1 MADPLKTLIIL
12 NPTAGKGSAGKK
24 KAEILAYL
32 TSLGL
37 EFDLVETERPG
48 HGIELTG
55 RAVADGY
62 QVIVAAG
69 GDGTSNE
76 VINGLMLAKRAGVG
90 SAVMG
95 VLPIG
100 RGNDFAYSMY
110 IPADWKN
117 AADLLVS
124 APRRPLDV
132 GFVISEFFPEGRYFG
147 NGVGIGFDAVVGFV
161 AARSSLSGI
170 MSYLVA
176 AIKTIYIFY
185 TAPKVR
191 LELDDRELTLNTL
204 MVSIMNG
211 RRMGG
216 SFQMAPESKSD
227 DGVFDLCIAGEVSR
241 GKIFA
246 MIPKFMKGTQSA
258 DPAVQFFH
266 SRNVTATAVEGS
278 LPAHADGETLCVEG
292 QRLVV
297 ELLPGQF
304 DLITPSA

>member
-1 MADPLKTLIIL
+1 MSLKTLIIL
-12 NPTAGKGSAGKK
+12 NPVAGKGSAGRKK
-24 KAEILAYL
+24 HEITEYL
-32 TSLGL
+32 ITIGVDF
-37 EFDLVETERPG
+37 EMVETERPG
-48 HGIELTG
+48 HAIELAG
-55 RAVADGY
+55 RAVADGFGT
-62 QVIVAAG
+62 IVAAG

-100 RGNDFAYSMY
+100 RGNDFAYSMN
-110 IPADWKN
+110 IPMEWKK
-117 AADLLVS
+117 AADLFVNPS
-124 APRRPLDV
+124 RKPLDI
-132 GFVISEFFPEGRYFG
+132 GFVISDFFPEGRYFG

-161 AARSSLSGI
+161 AARSKLSGI

-176 AIKTIYIFY
+176 AIKTIYIY
-185 TAPKVR
+185 YKAPKVR
-191 LELDDRELTLNTL
+191 VEMDDQILTLNTL
-204 MVSIMNG
+204 MISIMNG

-216 SFQMAPESKSD
+216 SFQMAPESKYD
-227 DGVFDLCIAGEVSR
+227 DGLFDLCIAGEVSR
-241 GKIFA
+241 GKIFGL
-246 MIPKFMKGTQSA
+246 IPQFMKGTQGGH
-258 DPAVQFFH
+258 PAVQFL
-266 SRNVTATAVEGS
+266 RTRCVTISAEEGV